1 MGAGW
6 WQARGGIS
14 NTSEIDVADVHTG
27 AIERLR
33 TPGLENSDLWSPAW
47 SIDSRWIYVSAWG
60 EKNGIFRISTG
71 QVSFVEQVWAGRARE
86 VRLDGDRALYFEPNF
101 GEGIYRIALNGAR
114 QPVPVAQLRT
124 VQPSR
129 AWFVQERKI
138 FYIDVH
144 DQVARLHA
152 LEPST
157 GKSTDVT
164 GPLPRVAFADGTLSY
179 ASRDRVLIY
188 SEWAESAG
196 AQVIGLRWK

>member
-114 QPVPVAQLRT
+114 QPVPV
-124 VQPSR
+124 PS
-129 AWFVQERKI
+129 FVPCSPPGRGSSRRERSSI
-138 FYIDVH
+138 
-144 DQVARLHA
+144 
-152 LEPST
+152 
-157 GKSTDVT
+157 
-164 GPLPRVAFADGTLSY
+164 
-179 ASRDRVLIY
+179 
-188 SEWAESAG
+188 
-196 AQVIGLRWK
+196 